1 MASNYTTSITQ
12 IMFILLIDNFTVLD
26 LSTDR
31 NDLME
36 SSTNF
41 PSINEQTDACTFSQ
55 NDSITIQ
62 NTSDEKV
69 FETTTTTSKNEVPRG
84 IPRAQQV
91 KAVTTSYAS
100 DSSSSSGPSGGTIAG
115 IVIGIIVL
123 LCCCSICCGCYKK
136 KSGHWETHQVDVF
149 VEH

>member
-1 MASNYTTSITQ
+1 MLSG
-12 IMFILLIDNFTVLD
+12 FILLISINTVDNFTVLD

-36 SSTNF
+36 SSTNS
-41 PSINEQTDACTFSQ
+41 PSINEQTDAYTFSQ

-62 NTSDEKV
+62 NTSNETV
-69 FETTTTTSKNEVPRG
+69 FKTTTATTSKSEISRG
-84 IPRAQQV
+84 LCRALQV
-91 KAVTTSYAS
+91 KVVTTYYGS

-136 KSGHWETHQVDVF
+136 KSGHWETQQVHTW

>member
-1 MASNYTTSITQ
+1 
-12 IMFILLIDNFTVLD
+12 
-26 LSTDR
+26 
-31 NDLME
+31 ME